1 MYVVNVQR
9 GILDVILLK
18 KASAQIFNNPS
29 VKKLEP
35 RFCKE
40 YYLRYRVTFNVAD
53 NLILNLYG
61 CYFRQANQLEAES
74 ILTFIS
80 CPRKTQKC
88 LQAAALSE

>member
-1 MYVVNVQR
+1 MYVRTERHFGCNR
-9 GILDVILLK
+9 LK
-18 KASAQIFNNPS
+18 LKHQPKFSTIFN
-29 VKKLEP
+29 VKKLEA

-53 NLILNLYG
+53 NLILNLNG
-61 CYFRQANQLEAES
+61 CYFRQANPLEAES
-74 ILTFIS
+74 ILAFIS